1 MFVGMIWKLLVSF
14 GLFSAMKGGGGHLF
28 GGERKE
34 EKWDLF
40 DSMNEDDVKE
50 PRISCPC
57 GL

>member
-1 MFVGMIWKLLVSF
+1 MIWKLLVSF